1 MRGKKQITLR
11 ELYDTFGL
19 LVEQYGDRPVVSEG
33 CDCDCD
39 GDVGGVEVDGDV
51 VFLHRVDT
59 RTPVNEADLA
69 KAQAVKAAE
78 TEKRAVEF
86 DAWRRRVLDADEE
99 ARNLPRNG
107 LTLDPL

>member
-11 ELYDTFGL
+11 ELYDTL
-19 LVEQYGDRPVVSEG
+19 RPLVEQYGDFPVVSEG
-33 CDCDCD
+33 CDCD

-78 TEKRAVEF
+78 AERRAVEF
-86 DAWRRRVLDADEE
+86 EAWRRRILDADEE

-107 LTLDPL
+107 LTLDTL